1 MSSRCRSIPLNF
13 EWEPRVRV
21 KTGLYGIDFERAF
34 TFNAEISRYIINENA
49 TILFWDDGTKTIS
62 KRDKEDKFDKEL
74 GFLYA
79 YFYKKCGYSKTSR
92 KKILSCIKENK
103 IKEFLFEFY
112 VKDSKQ
118 EKDKARKHLSN
129 LSIEK

>member
-1 MSSRCRSIPLNF
+1 MMDMEKYKSITCFTPSVRINCGIEF
-13 EWEPRVRV
+13 EKV
-21 KTGLYGIDFERAF
+21 FH
-34 TFNAEISRYIINENA
+34 FNAELLRYIINDGA

-62 KRDKEDKFDKEL
+62 KRHKEDKFDKEI

-79 YFYKKCGYSKTSR
+79 YFYKKWGDSKTSR
-92 KKILSCIKENK
+92 KKVLNSIKEDK
-103 IKEFLFEFY
+103 IKDFLFEFY

-118 EKDKARKHLSN
+118 EKDKARKYLSN

>member
-1 MSSRCRSIPLNF
+1 MMDMEKYKSITCFTPS
-13 EWEPRVRV
+13 VRINC
-21 KTGLYGIDFERAF
+21 GIDFEKVF
-34 TFNAEISRYIINENA
+34 HFNAELLRYIINDGA

-62 KRDKEDKFDKEL
+62 KRHKEDKFDKEI

-79 YFYKKCGYSKTSR
+79 YFYKKWGDSKTSR
-92 KKILSCIKENK
+92 KKVLNSIKEDK
-103 IKEFLFEFY
+103 IKDFLFEFY

-118 EKDKARKHLSN
+118 EKDKARKYLSN